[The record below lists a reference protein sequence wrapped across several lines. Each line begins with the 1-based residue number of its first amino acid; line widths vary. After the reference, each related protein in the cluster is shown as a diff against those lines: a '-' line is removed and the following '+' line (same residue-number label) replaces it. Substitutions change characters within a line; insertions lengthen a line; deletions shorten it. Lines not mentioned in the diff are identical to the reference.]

1 MFRRILIA
9 GASGFLV
16 VTVVGCGSG
25 SGTTSASG
33 HATTSQEATGQAT
46 SSSSTGSPQHMAS
59 SSPSTAASPL
69 DGNTLYSLLLPASA
83 MPSGYRIDAS
93 GTRNAGQS
101 LPQDTPQ
108 TVSAAKACQ
117 LLTGTSWIEA
127 AAITAAD
134 FAQNDYGNASHT
146 AEIAQEIDYFQAGDG
161 AKVLSQLWGVFGHCR
176 SFSVQANGSTGKVTL
191 TRSQLA
197 GVGDQAIKAVW
208 TTPLYLGG
216 TTLVAV
222 RSGDAIVT
230 VLDSSPG
237 NDLGAEAVTLAKRI
251 AQRLQ
256 AAQQA
261 A

>member
-16 VTVVGCGSG
+16 VTVAGCGSG

-33 HATTSQEATGQAT
+33 QATTSQKATSRAT

-59 SSPSTAASPL
+59 SPSTSASPL
-69 DGNTLYSLLLPASA
+69 DGSTLYSLLLPASA

-108 TVSAAKACQ
+108 SVSAAKACQ

-127 AAITAAD
+127 AGITAAD
-134 FAQNDYGNASHT
+134 FAQNDYGNSSHT
-146 AEIAQEIDYFQAGDG
+146 AEIAQEIDYFQPGDG
-161 AKVLSQLWGVFGHCR
+161 AKAMSQLWDVFGRCR

-197 GVGDQAIKAVW
+197 GVGLRAVW

-222 RSGDAIVT
+222 RSGDAVVT

-251 AQRLQ
+251 TQRLQ
-256 AAQQA
+256 VAQQA